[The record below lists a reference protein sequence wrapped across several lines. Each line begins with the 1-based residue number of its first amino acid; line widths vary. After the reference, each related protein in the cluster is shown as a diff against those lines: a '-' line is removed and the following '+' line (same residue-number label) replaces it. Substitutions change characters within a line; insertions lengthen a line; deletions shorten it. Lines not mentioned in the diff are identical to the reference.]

1 MHTKL
6 FVHYTR
12 WIPGLTKIIVG
23 LEDEGSLGGVQSE
36 VGLDGI
42 HVVVAVGE
50 TDGVGLDAL
59 HFSLHRHLLHW
70 AHHLHKHNVQI
81 LFTICTNTTSK
92 CCSPSAET
100 QRPNA
105 IHHLQKHNVQMLFT
119 ICRNTTFG
127 YCSPSAGRQ
136 RLNTVH
142 HLQKH
147 NVQILFTICR
157 NTTFK

>member
-1 MHTKL
+1 MYTKL
-6 FVHYTR
+6 FVYYTR

-70 AHHLHKHNVQI
+70 AHHLHKHNVQ
-81 LFTICTNTTSK
+81 
-92 CCSPSAET
+92 
-100 QRPNA
+100 
-105 IHHLQKHNVQMLFT
+105 MLFT
-119 ICRNTTFG
+119 I
-127 YCSPSAGRQ
+127 
-136 RLNTVH
+136 
-142 HLQKH
+142 
-147 NVQILFTICR
+147 
-157 NTTFK
+157 